1 MYFNKS
7 ILSVLLLL
15 LIVHSK
21 VQSQILTE
29 LDKQT
34 IKFEAEQFLQEYQ
47 LLLNNIISP
56 ALSRYEVKTLIE
68 NSYIE
73 SPNQIFLDANVILED
88 DVNPVNTNK
97 NEQNIKDVTI
107 DKYLNDLDIF
117 YEKSITPTIEFSE
130 VASSEVKQ
138 KEYIYL
144 EVYFKSWFKGKHNT
158 VKATYQSTERVAT
171 IIATKSGEYDKW
183 EMAIASIVFYTPEKH
198 TFFNKVADTIPLENE
213 NIALTDTIIEPTNSN
228 ASESYFDNNANSSLS
243 KTPLKLAIGTGT
255 LALLAGTYFQARAN
269 SNFNEFEENKT
280 TLTESERQEFEDK
293 DRQLNTLTYIS
304 GIAAGGS
311 VIFYY
316 FYKKAYKK
324 SLAQKSLTVQF
335 YQPIRNSLGLSLIK
349 KF

>member
-1 MYFNKS
+1 M
-7 ILSVLLLL
+7 LLL
-15 LIVHSK
+15 LILYCE
-21 VQSQILTE
+21 VQSQNLTE

-47 LLLNNIISP
+47 LLLNNLNSP
-56 ALSRYEVKTLIE
+56 ALSRYEVKTLME

-88 DVNPVNTNK
+88 DVNPTNTNK
-97 NEQNIKDVTI
+97 KKQNVKDVTI

-144 EVYFKSWFKGKHNT
+144 EVYFKSWFKGKHNVNKT
-158 VKATYQSTERVAT
+158 TYQPTERVAT

-183 EMAIASIVFYTPEKH
+183 EMSIASIVFYTPEKH
-198 TFFNKVADTIPLENE
+198 ASLNKVTVAAVPQEDE
-213 NIALTDTIIEPTNSN
+213 NIALSDTIAKPSTST
-228 ASESYFDNNANSSLS
+228 ASDSYFDNNQFSGIS
-243 KTPLKLAIGTGT
+243 KTPLTLAIGTGT
-255 LALLAGTYFQARAN
+255 IALLAGTYFQARAIRN
-269 SNFNEFEENKT
+269 HNEFKDKEDLGQNIPDNE
-280 TLTESERQEFEDK
+280 QQDFEDK

-311 VIFYY
+311 AIFYY
-316 FYKKAYKK
+316 FYRRAY
-324 SLAQKSLTVQF
+324 QKSLNQESLTFQI
-335 YQPIRNSLGLSLIK
+335 YQPTRNSIGLSLIK